1 MPYRPKK
8 ACRHP
13 GCARLVSDE
22 YCGKHLRMH
31 PEATR
36 SASKRGYNS
45 RWRSASKAFLKEHPL
60 CVECMRHGKYTQ
72 GNVVDYRRIEADI
85 KKIASEFV
93 VKEIA
98 YDRYNATQIILNLMN
113 EGLTMVPFGQGF
125 KDMSPPTKE
134 IFTVVLK
141 NKIVH
146 NMNPVLRWNFDNV
159 CVETDAAENI
169 KPSKKHS
176 T

>member
-22 YCGKHLRMH
+22 YCEEHLRMH

-72 GNVVDYRRIEADI
+72 ATVVDHVTPHRGNMTLFWD
-85 KKIASEFV
+85 KK
-93 VKEIA
+93 
-98 YDRYNATQIILNLMN
+98 NWQ
-113 EGLTMVPFGQGF
+113 GLCKSCHDKKTGRE
-125 KDMSPPTKE
+125 DSRPTY
-134 IFTVVLK
+134 TY
-141 NKIVH
+141 
-146 NMNPVLRWNFDNV
+146 
-159 CVETDAAENI
+159 
-169 KPSKKHS
+169 
-176 T
+176 